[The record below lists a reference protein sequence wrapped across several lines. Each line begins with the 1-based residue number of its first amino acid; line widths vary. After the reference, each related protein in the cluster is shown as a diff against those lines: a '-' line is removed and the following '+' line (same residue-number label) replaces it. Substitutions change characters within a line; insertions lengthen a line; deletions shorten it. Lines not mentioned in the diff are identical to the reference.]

1 MVPKG
6 EWDASTA
13 YVRLDVVLYNGSS
26 WVAIADSTGQV
37 PAEGSTYWQ
46 LLASGVDITNY
57 YTKTQVDV
65 KMSGKQDTR
74 LEVEFT
80 ESTNIDSGVV
90 TYTASKNMAEIMAA
104 MQDGRDIIAK
114 MGQGGAIGGGP
125 SDNYDYYHIFASK
138 YNALLWGRLTNDANI
153 ELFVQQQSALTRH
166 VIALQERLVSGASI
180 KTVNGVSLLGSGDVT
195 IAAGEDGKSAYQ
207 SYLDTTTDNPPKSE
221 AEWVASLKG
230 ADGHD
235 GVSLGEVAIVNNLT
249 EGGSDKVLS
258 AEMGKELGKRAVV
271 DIVSEGVIRV
281 TGNRALTLDDVCY
294 EGKTYRQIFEGES
307 TFLYDAEETFAAAR
321 VEEYRNKS
329 ISNIPTRNTLVVDSG
344 EHSIY
349 CHQVVGTSSCLRQ
362 ASNNT
367 KLMQAGKTYY
377 IALRINQLS
386 LTFGSGQTRNPIAV
400 CESDVVCVCNEAT
413 NGWITLS
420 GTWTNPFSSTQGK
433 LYFGLFGGSDG
444 EAYLD
449 SVVAVPMHMFVTAP
463 NKEQMDSFYNTYVQ
477 IKKHTANSSNST
489 TTTITSSPEMVNRSL
504 LVNYGFTDLECMQEF
519 MRELNV
525 KAHKIGMTD
534 STFSNPYG
542 GDKYGYNWTTV
553 EDMMKM
559 IVYATSYPRVLDY
572 MSQNTQVDLPI
583 YGVQARTEVF
593 PTTTNNFNILMQGAY
608 EAVHGSGTMMPYYV
622 NARKGAGWGNLD
634 NKDAT
639 SRTRGMVGTAVVDG
653 HNVAFCIF
661 GCNTA
666 YPNANTDSRIY
677 KGIVDLLDICKAHF
691 DGTTIGAQSYIGYF
705 NYAIAIELPASQNE
719 CHKNNINID
728 VIYKKSVVDNDVET
742 KFHTASAIKVLT
754 AMVLFD
760 TLGYDL
766 HQVIEVNSY
775 DENYDNTFW
784 NPNDSGSFEGHAG
797 DKCTLSTALY
807 AILGWS
813 NGVFTLAA
821 ARAAGAKMLYNKL
834 LKGIS

>member
-1 MVPKG
+1 MDDKSQLTELISALRAETEADSVSPERVGYVLQRMVDLFPSASMQLNAIKG
-6 EWDASTA
+6 YFAIGSVDDLPAEPTA
-13 YVRLDVVLYNGSS
+13 EQQQKGWLLGTVLYVYVGEGGDTLGGKWQS
-26 WVAIADSTGQV
+26 ADLKG
-37 PAEGSTYWQ
+37 
-46 LLASGVDITNY
+46 
-57 YTKTQVDV
+57 
-65 KMSGKQDTR
+65 GKGDKG
-74 LEVEFT
+74 
-80 ESTNIDSGVV
+80 DSGVHLGDV
-90 TYTASKNMAEIMAA
+90 ALVNDLTT
-104 MQDGRDIIAK
+104 
-114 MGQGGAIGGGP
+114 GG
-125 SDNYDYYHIFASK
+125 
-138 YNALLWGRLTNDANI
+138 
-153 ELFVQQQSALTRH
+153 EESALT
-166 VIALQERLVSGASI
+166 AEQ
-180 KTVNGVSLLGSGDVT
+180 
-195 IAAGEDGKSAYQ
+195 GK
-207 SYLDTTTDNPPKSE
+207 
-221 AEWVASLKG
+221 V
-230 ADGHD
+230 
-235 GVSLGEVAIVNNLT
+235 LGE
-249 EGGSDKVLS
+249 
-258 AEMGKELGKRAVV
+258 RAVV
-271 DIVSEGVIRV
+271 DIVGEGVIRV
-281 TGNRALTLDDVCY
+281 TRNRALTLDDVCY

-307 TFLYDAEETFAAAR
+307 TFLYDAEETFAAAG

-329 ISNIPTRNTLVVDSG
+329 VSNIPTRSTSVVDSG

-367 KLMQAGKTYY
+367 KLMQAGMTYY

-420 GTWTNPFSSTQGK
+420 ATWTNPFSSTQGK

-444 EAYLD
+444 EAYID

-477 IKKHTANSSNST
+477 IKKHTANSSDDT

-519 MRELNV
+519 MRELNA
-525 KAHKIGMTD
+525 KAYQLGMID
-534 STFSNPYG
+534 SNFSNPYG

-559 IVYATSYPRVLDY
+559 MVHATSYPRVLDY

-583 YGVQARTEVF
+583 YGARARMEVF
-593 PTTTNNFNILMQGAY
+593 PTTANNFNILMQSAY
-608 EAVHGSGTMMPYYV
+608 EAVHGAGSTMPYYV
-622 NARKGAGWGNLD
+622 NARKGAGWGDLN
-634 NKDAT
+634 NKNAT

-661 GCNTA
+661 GSNTA
-666 YPNANTDSRIY
+666 YPNANTDNRIY

-691 DGTTIGAQSYIGYF
+691 DGSSIGVQNYIGYF
-705 NYAIAIELPASQNE
+705 NYAMAVNLPYSQTE
-719 CHKNNINID
+719 CHKNNINMD
-728 VIYKKSVVDNDVET
+728 VIYKKSVVDNGEET

-760 TLGYDL
+760 ALGYDL
-766 HQVIEVNSY
+766 HQVIEINPY
-775 DENYDNTFW
+775 DEEYDGTNVW

-797 DKCTLSTALY
+797 DKCTFSTALY

-834 LKGIS
+834 LNGIS